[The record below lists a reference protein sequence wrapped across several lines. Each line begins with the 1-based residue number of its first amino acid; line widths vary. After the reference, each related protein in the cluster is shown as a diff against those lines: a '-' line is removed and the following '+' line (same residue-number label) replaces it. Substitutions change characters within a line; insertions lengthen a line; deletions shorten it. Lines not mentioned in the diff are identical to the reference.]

1 MKKNY
6 FYSIILFFTLTFCNG
21 LGGEKKTNNSNAS
34 VSSEIIDT
42 SKQEPP
48 FKPKRVKVLH
58 SNSINQD
65 TIVSNYH
72 ISYIIQDSDDV
83 IMTYPITD
91 GKGLDTV
98 YYAGKEIV
106 LNIKYLEN
114 NILHKKINKY
124 FFSSYIP
131 KKEMEKFSISYF
143 NIDKVDNGKI
153 IFFIISLCIPE
164 TDICYWFELSVSNKG
179 DIEIKN
185 TTLDEDEDM

>member
-1 MKKNY
+1 MKKCY
-6 FYSIILFFTLTFCNG
+6 FYSTILFFTLTSCNG
-21 LGGEKKTNNSNAS
+21 LGVEKKTNNSNVF
-34 VSSEIIDT
+34 VSSEIINT
-42 SKQEPP
+42 SKQELS
-48 FKPKRVKVLH
+48 FAPKKVFH

-98 YYAGKEIV
+98 CYAGKEIV

-179 DIEIKN
+179 DIGIN
-185 TTLDEDEDM
+185 TILDEEEDM